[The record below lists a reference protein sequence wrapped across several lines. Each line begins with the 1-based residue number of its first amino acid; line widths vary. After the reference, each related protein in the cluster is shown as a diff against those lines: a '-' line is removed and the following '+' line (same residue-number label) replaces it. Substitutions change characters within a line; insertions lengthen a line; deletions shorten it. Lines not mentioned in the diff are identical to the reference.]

1 MRAPCFRCRRTPPA
15 HVSSE
20 EISPDL
26 RLRSPYRGIVT
37 GRSILRLR
45 VVIAPRGVP
54 PHEVVVEVDDL
65 AIEVRADERLH
76 ADGRG
81 DDRGDG
87 RGDDRGEGRTEGCD
101 EGRRASLIV
110 GAGAI
115 DALFVVERQPRH
127 GFLTWFGVFARRRG
141 RADCLLLETP
151 EDRVARFVERAIEDR
166 LGLADEP
173 VRGELR
179 VAL

>member
-1 MRAPCFRCRRTPPA
+1 MRAPCFRSRPPA
-15 HVSSE
+15 HVST
-20 EISPDL
+20 EIVNPEL
-26 RLRSPYRGIVT
+26 VLRSPYRGIVT

-45 VVIAPRGVP
+45 VEIAPRGVAP
-54 PHEVVVEVDDL
+54 QEIVVEVDDV
-65 AIEVRADERLH
+65 AVEVRSAD
-76 ADGRG
+76 
-81 DDRGDG
+81 
-87 RGDDRGEGRTEGCD
+87 TEFV
-101 EGRRASLIV
+101 V

-141 RADCLLLETP
+141 RADRLLLETP
-151 EDRVARFVERAIEDR
+151 DGPVARFVERAIEDR